1 MDEQIF
7 TLLNKINDKQDSIS
21 KSIAEI
27 EISIAKLPC
36 GVHHE
41 RLSLLQV
48 IVYGAVG
55 FILLAFL
62 VSLPGSSSSKKKIE
76 KPVPKNKSFFNSYY

>member
-1 MDEQIF
+1 MDEQLF
-7 TLLNKINDKQDSIS
+7 KLLDKISDKQDTMST
-21 KSIAEI
+21 SIAKI
-27 EISIAKLPC
+27 QISIAKLPC

-41 RLSLLQV
+41 KISLLQKV
-48 IVYGAVG
+48 VYGAVG

-62 VSLPGSSSSKKKIE
+62 ISLPGSSSSKKKIE